1 VLHRRLFS
9 SWHCVCL
16 MHVCGWFGGYGGW
29 NMHAIPFDAGGLV
42 LHDYFSLSSSMV
54 LFHSK
59 G

>member
-1 VLHRRLFS
+1 
-9 SWHCVCL
+9 

-29 NMHAIPFDAGGLV
+29 NMHAIPFDAGGFV

>member
-1 VLHRRLFS
+1 
-9 SWHCVCL
+9 
-16 MHVCGWFGGYGGW
+16 
-29 NMHAIPFDAGGLV
+29 MHAIPFDAGGFV